1 MDLEPIVARAALD
14 WLIELGADEATG
26 EAPVDRTALP
36 DAAPWALPGA
46 AARTISPEDRPAK
59 APPPA
64 EARRAAP
71 VRVLDRAPPSSVPPT
86 APAPAAET
94 ARRLAEGARDL
105 AALASAMQALDCELK
120 AGARRFVF
128 ADGTPGAPLM
138 VVGEA
143 PGREEDIE
151 GRPFVGEAGRLL
163 DRMLA
168 AIGRDRTDP
177 DPGRSVYI
185 ANLLPWRPPGNRAP
199 TPPEIERWRPFLR
212 RHVALAAPRV
222 LLLMGNTPCL
232 ALIGR
237 GGITRIRGGWDE
249 VEGLAALPT
258 FHPAYLLR
266 NPQAKR
272 EAWADL
278 LTARAHLEIS

>member
-1 MDLEPIVARAALD
+1 MDLDLDPAAARAALD
-14 WLIELGADEATG
+14 WLLELGADEAIG

-36 DAAPWALPGA
+36 EIPPWA
-46 AARTISPEDRPAK
+46 AARPEAQGAPRRS
-59 APPPA
+59 APP
-64 EARRAAP
+64 AP
-71 VRVLDRAPPSSVPPT
+71 S
-86 APAPAAET
+86 PAPGPAPSPAPGPLPAASPAADA
-94 ARRLAEGARDL
+94 ARRLAEGAQDL
-105 AALASAMQALDCELK
+105 AALAAAMEGFDCELK

-143 PGREEDIE
+143 PGREEDVE

-168 AIGRDRTDP
+168 AIGRDRADP
-177 DPGRSVYI
+177 HPARAAYI

-199 TPPEIERWRPFLR
+199 TPPEIDRWRPFLV
-212 RHVALAAPRV
+212 RHVELAAPRFV
-222 LLLMGNTPCL
+222 LLMGNTPCL
-232 ALIGR
+232 ALLGR
-237 GGITRIRGGWDE
+237 GGITKIRGAWGE
-249 VEGLAALPT
+249 AAGRPALPS

-266 NPQAKR
+266 NPPAKR

-278 LTARAHLEIS
+278 LLLQARLRETA